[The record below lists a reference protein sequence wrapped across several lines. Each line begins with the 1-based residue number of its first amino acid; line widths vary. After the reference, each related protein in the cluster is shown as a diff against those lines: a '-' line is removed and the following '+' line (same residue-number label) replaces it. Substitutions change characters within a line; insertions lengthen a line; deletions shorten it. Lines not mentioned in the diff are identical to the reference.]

1 MVSETECLLY
11 YEEECLNDKM
21 LNEAHLF
28 SLATPPSSISSGR
41 ISPQLVADNY
51 LFQSIIIRTEPQYVI
66 VSHAVSPY
74 DFAVS

>member
-1 MVSETECLLY
+1 MVSETHCLLY
-11 YEEECLNDKM
+11 YEEECLNNKM
-21 LNEAHLF
+21 LNEADFF

-41 ISPQLVADNY
+41 ISPQLMADNY
-51 LFQSIIIRTEPQYVI
+51 LLHSIVIKTEPQYVI